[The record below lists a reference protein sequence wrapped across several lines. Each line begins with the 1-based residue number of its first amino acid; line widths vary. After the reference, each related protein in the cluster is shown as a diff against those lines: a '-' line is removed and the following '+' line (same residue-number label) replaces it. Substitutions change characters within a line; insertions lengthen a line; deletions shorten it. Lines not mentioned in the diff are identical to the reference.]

1 MHVFTA
7 SAGNI
12 KRIPDE
18 AGNSNSTGA
27 ASSAV
32 TGYKEIGNATIAG
45 DAGGAAATSCDRD
58 RSRAGSAEPAA
69 AVEKTA
75 SGGGKRVTAEAGK
88 GHRSSNHATEDAIE
102 SATRPAA
109 DCSAGK
115 GSAGKGSA
123 GKGSAGK
130 GSAGKGSAGSSGY
143 MGNRRRVGYMQY
155 IHGFI
160 GCVLVL
166 LALIHIPFP
175 EPLAW
180 LPYSVA
186 AVLAFITLKSELS
199 IPISRVLA
207 IATAGMMFFFF
218 AVFFLVVPKLEA
230 SWYTTQYGWAAVCLI
245 LSAFVMIPILS
256 EYSCRLKADCMEARQ
271 ARRNA
276 FFSVPDNVRPESR

>member
-7 SAGNI
+7 SAGDI

-18 AGNSNSTGA
+18 AGNSDSTGA

-32 TGYKEIGNATIAG
+32 TGYKEIGNAAIAG

-58 RSRAGSAEPAA
+58 RSREGAAERAA
-69 AVEKTA
+69 MAEKAASGDGTVA

-88 GHRSSNHATEDAIE
+88 GYRSSHHATEDAIE

-109 DCSAGK
+109 D
-115 GSAGKGSA
+115 GSAGKGS
-123 GKGSAGK
+123 S
-130 GSAGKGSAGSSGY
+130 GSSAN

-218 AVFFLVVPKLEA
+218 AVFFLVVPTLEA
-230 SWYTTQYGWAAVCLI
+230 SWYKTQYGWAAVCLI

-256 EYSCRLKADCMEARQ
+256 EYSCRLKANCMEARE